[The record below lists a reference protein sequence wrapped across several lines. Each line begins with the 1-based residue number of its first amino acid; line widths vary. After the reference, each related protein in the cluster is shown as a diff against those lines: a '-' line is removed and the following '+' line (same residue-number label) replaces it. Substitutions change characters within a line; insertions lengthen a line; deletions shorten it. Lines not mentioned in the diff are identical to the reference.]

1 MRRGRKRRPDCQL
14 LLFFPLPRFFLSLRP
29 VPPPRCRRGQGGGS
43 WGRVMEGGAAGR
55 RNGQNASGLVL
66 SMHGMGGPGSF
77 DFLMSSPHLCCV
89 FFPPPPALS
98 TLFSRANRC
107 ASGPAKCRQ
116 RWAVGCGWL
125 CLLCNGGRLAPLLAA
140 GRP

>member
-89 FFPPPPALS
+89 FFSPAARSLHSFLSRQPMRVGARQMPP
-98 TLFSRANRC
+98 
-107 ASGPAKCRQ
+107 
-116 RWAVGCGWL
+116 AVGCGLWVAL
-125 CLLCNGGRLAPLLAA
+125 PVV
-140 GRP
+140 